1 MSECLGV
8 GLIGPVVI
16 VYGITTSLLSFLA
29 GRMSVYTSRTA
40 IGLFS
45 GFCQLVLIVFLLV
58 WERRPS
64 YYMVFASA
72 AIQGSI
78 NGMFLPL
85 PTSLYILEN
94 VHYFPFPCTVHLHL
108 HIGLLC
114 LDASTSTTSNSID
127 YNMTSR
133 DLGSENFCSK
143 KYL

>member
-78 NGMFLPL
+78 SGMFLPL

-94 VHYFPFPCTVHLHL
+94 VHYFPFPCTVPLHL
-108 HIGLLC
+108 HNIGLLC
-114 LDASTSTTSNSID
+114 LDASTSSSSNSSESSD
-127 YNMTSR
+127 YNMTS
-133 DLGSENFCSK
+133 LGFGF
-143 KYL
+143 